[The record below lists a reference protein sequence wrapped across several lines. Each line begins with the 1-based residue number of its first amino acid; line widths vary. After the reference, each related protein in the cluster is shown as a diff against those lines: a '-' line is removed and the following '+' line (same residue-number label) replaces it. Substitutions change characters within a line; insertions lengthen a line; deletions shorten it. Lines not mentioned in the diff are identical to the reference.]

1 MKSLRAI
8 LLFLTFAA
16 VISGQTAEKPVSMS
30 EEPFHHRVLK
40 NESIEVFEVKLP
52 VGALMKF
59 HEHPTDH
66 FAVVINPGQMENE
79 TVAGRIITNPP
90 IAPGTV
96 VFLPAGDAH
105 RQTNIDKSEIHFV
118 AGEILRG
125 RSSSQ
130 RSAAKTDGCRNL
142 IFENERIAAFSC
154 RLKPGE
160 SNDSVQS
167 ASPFLRIFISPGKMS
182 RKNSPVPAG
191 TVGWFESR
199 KKSRIRNVGNAN
211 IHVVE
216 IELK

>member
-1 MKSLRAI
+1 MRSLRAI

-52 VGALMKF
+52 VGAQMKF

-66 FAVVINPGQMENE
+66 FAVVINPGQMKNE

-105 RQTNIDKSEIHFV
+105 RQTNIDKSEISLR
-118 AGEILRG
+118 LRG
-125 RSSSQ
+125 NTSRQ
-130 RSAAKTDGCRNL
+130 VFL
-142 IFENERIAAFSC
+142 AAF
-154 RLKPGE
+154 RRKDRWLP
-160 SNDSVQS
+160 QS
-167 ASPFLRIFISPGKMS
+167 HI
-182 RKNSPVPAG
+182 
-191 TVGWFESR
+191 
-199 KKSRIRNVGNAN
+199 
-211 IHVVE
+211 
-216 IELK
+216 